1 MVSTRELLKAK
12 RAEIL
17 AIANRHGASNLRIFG
32 SVARGNANRHSDIDV
47 LIDLEPGRTLLDHA
61 ALLIELNQLLGRKV
75 DVVTTRGLRPR
86 MRDRVLQEA
95 VPL

>member
-1 MVSTRELLKAK
+1 MSTRELLKAK

-17 AIANRHGASNLRIFG
+17 EIANRHGASNVRIFG
-32 SVARGNANRHSDIDV
+32 SVARGEADRHSDIDV
-47 LIDLEPGRTLLDHA
+47 LIDLEAGRTLLDHA

-75 DVVTTRGLRPR
+75 DVVTARGLRPR

>member
-1 MVSTRELLKAK
+1 VSTRELLKAK

-17 AIANRHGASNLRIFG
+17 EIASRHGASNVRIFG
-32 SVARGNANRHSDIDV
+32 SVARGEADRHSS
-47 LIDLEPGRTLLDHA
+47 
-61 ALLIELNQLLGRKV
+61 V
-75 DVVTTRGLRPR
+75 DVVTAGGLRPG